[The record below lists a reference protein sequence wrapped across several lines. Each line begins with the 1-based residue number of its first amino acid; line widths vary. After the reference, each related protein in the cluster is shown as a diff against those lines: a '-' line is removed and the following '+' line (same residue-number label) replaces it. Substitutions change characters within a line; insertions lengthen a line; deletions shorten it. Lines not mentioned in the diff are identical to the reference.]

1 LERAKEEMAK
11 EEVVKEERAKERSL
25 TASKVSWMTS

>member
-11 EEVVKEERAKERSL
+11 EEVVKEKRAKERSL